1 MSPPPHDHRA
11 ALSPAPT
18 QQAINTVVTP
28 RAEDVAYLG
37 GGLVGAWEE
46 DGDAH
51 TLGAVCPLVVRA
63 GTVDGKGLIQQ
74 LRSINEELL

>member
-1 MSPPPHDHRA
+1 VFPPPHDHRA

-18 QQAINTVVTP
+18 QQAINTVVTL
-28 RAEDVAYLG
+28 RAEDVVAYLG

-63 GTVDGKGLIQQ
+63 GTVDGRG
-74 LRSINEELL
+74 